1 MNPYEGMFIINATM
15 DANTIRKTVSDIQ
28 DILTREGGQIVAPG
42 VEEWGRRK
50 LAYLVKK
57 HADGHYVLVN
67 FDIAGEKI
75 ARVRSLFLLNEQI
88 LRFLIVRRVPRPAVT
103 EAPREESRYESAASY

>member
-1 MNPYEGMFIINATM
+1 MNQYEGMFIINATM
-15 DANTIRKTVSDIQ
+15 DSNAIRKTNSDIQ
-28 DILTREGGQIVAPG
+28 DILTREGGKIVG

-57 HADGHYVLVN
+57 HAEGYYVLVN
-67 FDIAGEKI
+67 FDLSPEKV

-103 EAPREESRYESAASY
+103 DAPRAESVENAVAA

>member
-1 MNPYEGMFIINATM
+1 MNEYEGMFIINATM
-15 DANTIRKTVSDIQ
+15 DSNAIRKAVTDIQ
-28 DILTREGGQIVAPG
+28 DILTREGGKIAS

-67 FDIAGEKI
+67 FDLAPDKV
-75 ARVRSLFLLNEQI
+75 ARVRSLFILNEQI
-88 LRFLIVRRVPRPAVT
+88 LRFIILHRIPRQAVT
-103 EAPREESRYESAASY
+103 EAPREESRYESSMAA

>member
-1 MNPYEGMFIINATM
+1 MNQYEGMFIINATM
-15 DANTIRKTVSDIQ
+15 DATAIRKTVTDIQ
-28 DILTREGGQIVAPG
+28 DILTREGGKIVDPG

-67 FDIAGEKI
+67 FDIAPDKI
-75 ARVRSLFLLNEQI
+75 ARVRSLFILNEQI
-88 LRFLIVRRVPRPAVT
+88 LRFLIVRRVPRQVVT
-103 EAPREESRYESAASY
+103 DAPREESRYESPVNA

>member
-1 MNPYEGMFIINATM
+1 MNQYEGMFIINTTM
-15 DANTIRKTVSDIQ
+15 DSNAIRKTTQDIQ
-28 DILTREGGQIVAPG
+28 DILTREGGQIVG

-67 FDIAGEKI
+67 FDLAPDKV

-88 LRFLIVRRVPRPAVT
+88 LRFILLRRIPRPAVAPA
-103 EAPREESRYESAASY
+103 APREEASYESSMA

>member
-1 MNPYEGMFIINATM
+1 MNQYEGMFIINATM
-15 DANTIRKTVSDIQ
+15 DSGSIRKTVTDIQ
-28 DILTREGGQIVAPG
+28 DILTREGGKIVS

-57 HADGHYVLVN
+57 HADGHYLLVN
-67 FDIAGEKI
+67 FDLAPDKV

-88 LRFLIVRRVPRPAVT
+88 LRFILVRRVPRQVVPET
-103 EAPREESRYESAASY
+103 PREESRYESSVAA

>member
-1 MNPYEGMFIINATM
+1 MNQYEGMFIINATM
-15 DANTIRKTVSDIQ
+15 DSNAIRKTVQDIQ
-28 DILTREGGQIVAPG
+28 DILTREGGQIVS

-67 FDIAGEKI
+67 FDIAPDKI
-75 ARVRSLFLLNEQI
+75 TRVRGLFILNEQI
-88 LRFLIVRRVPRPAVT
+88 LRFLLLNRIPRPAAT
-103 EAPREESRYESAASY
+103 EAPREESRYESSMAA